1 MFGLGFTEILLIAV
15 VALLFIGPDKLPDT
29 MKTIARSL
37 GKLKRMVDD
46 TKSTLEEELRVDDL
60 RQEVMQYRAELDRA
74 KNDLSSFKNVAA
86 KEMDSVKQSA
96 QLENFEPTDIN
107 DDKLFDEMFEEAE
120 AEFDELDR
128 DIEDKRDSSGFKNLE
143 SKNETKKEQEQKSKT
158 QEPTGFKHLDK
169 NIDKEDA

>member
-158 QEPTGFKHLDK
+158 QGPTGFKHLDK